1 MPEEEKMKITRKQL
15 RILIREAVSE
25 VNESSKEYT
34 ETMWPPID
42 IRKELGRINEK
53 LIDLEEAIEL
63 MGGTVLSFKTRIEDI
78 EVEEDKGMQVAS
90 PHRGED

>member
-15 RILIREAVSE
+15 RMLIREAVSE

-34 ETMWPPID
+34 ETMWPKID
-42 IRKELGRINEK
+42 IRKELARINEK

-63 MGGTVLSFKTRIEDI
+63 MGGAVVSFKTRVEDI
-78 EVEEDKGMQVAS
+78 EVEKDKGIQVSA
-90 PHRGED
+90 EKEK